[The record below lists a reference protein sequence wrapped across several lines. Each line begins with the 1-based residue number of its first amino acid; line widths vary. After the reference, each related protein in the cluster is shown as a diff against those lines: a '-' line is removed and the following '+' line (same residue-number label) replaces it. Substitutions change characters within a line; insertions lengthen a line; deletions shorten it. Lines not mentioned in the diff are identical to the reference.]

1 MPLCVLLYLYCT
13 IFYPAFG
20 CHIPIKRIV
29 LYFLK
34 PSAEGCPTA
43 RPDCSRPRQGF
54 VRYFCDGILMHY
66 EGLTCDVVVEA
77 AVTLAWRDS
86 AHKRRQVS
94 CVIWP
99 TICAPLG
106 RGVLRHSHAAM
117 RNTVTGR
124 NPLRLIPTPSVR
136 PRD

>member
-106 RGVLRHSHAAM
+106 RGVLPSPFPCSHAEYSH
-117 RNTVTGR
+117 R
-124 NPLRLIPTPSVR
+124 PKSTPAHSDAIG
-136 PRD
+136 PSP